1 MHVVSVRHHSFFLG
15 YDSFHSSSSS
25 DRPIPETR
33 VVEAAIPREYI
44 ILAGGKSLMSSRMH
58 GSEEALATLAC
69 RRAQTMEQP
78 SPYSPPSHTLLPTQL
93 PYGHGIGY
101 PHPFPAYGQA
111 VSPQPIPSVH
121 QSATLTS
128 STYTPGQTASPHL
141 FPSTVQ
147 TAACHQHPCH
157 HPLPSPNPGLLHTY
171 EPTSTVI
178 PPSREHTGTSSLEAR
193 GRTAAS
199 KPELAVLC
207 NELAFLPIATV
218 KALVLQLCGRVFDD
232 VDLAP
237 VQERRLKL
245 LQCWLRTDS
254 EPSWAKLVAA
264 LKAPALEQIALAESI
279 RSKYCSDLPQ

>member
-1 MHVVSVRHHSFFLG
+1 MNLCEICILPFKHVVCVRHHSFFEC

-25 DRPIPETR
+25 D
-33 VVEAAIPREYI
+33 
-44 ILAGGKSLMSSRMH
+44 
-58 GSEEALATLAC
+58 
-69 RRAQTMEQP
+69 
-78 SPYSPPSHTLLPTQL
+78 PYSPPSHTLLPTQL

-111 VSPQPIPSVH
+111 VSPQPFPSVH

-141 FPSTVQ
+141 FPSTHGSVQ
-147 TAACHQHPCH
+147 TAACHQHPSH

-171 EPTSTVI
+171 EPTLTVI
-178 PPSREHTGTSSLEAR
+178 PPSREHTTMGTSSLEAR

-207 NELAFLPIATV
+207 NELASLPIATV

-232 VDLAP
+232 VDLAL

-254 EPSWAKLVAA
+254 EPSWAKLVTA

-279 RSKYCSDLPQ
+279 RSKYCPDLPQ